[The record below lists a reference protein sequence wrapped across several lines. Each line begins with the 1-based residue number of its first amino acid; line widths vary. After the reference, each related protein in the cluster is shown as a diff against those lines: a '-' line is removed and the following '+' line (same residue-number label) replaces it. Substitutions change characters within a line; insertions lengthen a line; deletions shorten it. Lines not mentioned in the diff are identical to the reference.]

1 MHFVNDSAGGRVERR
16 IRETA
21 QRLSGTARRWTAERG
36 LTGFTVEE
44 VCEHVGVSRR
54 TFFNY
59 FASKENAVL
68 GIAVRDDESPALD
81 EAFVAEGPD
90 GPPLLHSLVRLTV
103 ERWFVS
109 GLTPD
114 EIPELQAAF
123 QREPRLLSRLFELS
137 EANDRALAE
146 LITRRQQWAAD
157 DPRARAATHLLHS
170 ILRGAAPSLALLRS
184 PAELTQAIDDDLAV
198 MRQVF
203 SA

>member
-1 MHFVNDSAGGRVERR
+1 MAQSADGLVERR

-44 VCEHVGVSRR
+44 VCEQVGVSRR

-68 GIAVRDDESPALD
+68 GIAVRDDESPALE

-90 GPPLLHSLVRLTV
+90 GPPLLHALVRLTV

-114 EIPELQAAF
+114 EIPRLQEAF
-123 QREPRLLSRLFELS
+123 QREPRLLTRLLELS
-137 EANDRALAE
+137 EAKDRALAE
-146 LITRRQQWAAD
+146 LIARRQHWAAD
-157 DPRARAATHLLHS
+157 DPRARAATQLLHS
-170 ILRGAAPSLALLRS
+170 IFRGAAPRLAHLRS
-184 PAELTQAIDDDLAV
+184 ASELTQAIDDDLAV